1 MYISFTHYINQI
13 QKNQT
18 VATQPK
24 RSNDRIFILKTKTT
38 TVPIL
43 SMTSLAQLINIE
55 TLSLSSTNN
64 NPFQANTKL
73 NATANPCWT
82 LYQPHT
88 APNMQKN
95 LPAISSWSSSTVNPM
110 NFSSVN
116 TQNYTVP
123 IVSMNK
129 SVKTVHGLDHV
140 YTSEEYLHRV
150 DAHMMFTMR
159 KELLDLLAYSQWP
172 KEKMESLQGSLSAIA
187 LSWFLRF
194 NETYKND
201 WSAFVYAFEKQI
213 IHRKLQFTPKLK
225 LRF

>member
-24 RSNDRIFILKTKTT
+24 RSNDRIFILNTKTT

-43 SMTSLAQLINIE
+43 SMSSLAPLIITE

-88 APNMQKN
+88 APNMQQN

-110 NFSSVN
+110 NFSSVYI
-116 TQNYTVP
+116 QNYTVP
-123 IVSMNK
+123 IVSN
-129 SVKTVHGLDHV
+129 TGLVLIVIPISSGDACAL
-140 YTSEEYLHRV
+140 TSTE
-150 DAHMMFTMR
+150 
-159 KELLDLLAYSQWP
+159 
-172 KEKMESLQGSLSAIA
+172 
-187 LSWFLRF
+187 
-194 NETYKND
+194 
-201 WSAFVYAFEKQI
+201 
-213 IHRKLQFTPKLK
+213 
-225 LRF
+225 